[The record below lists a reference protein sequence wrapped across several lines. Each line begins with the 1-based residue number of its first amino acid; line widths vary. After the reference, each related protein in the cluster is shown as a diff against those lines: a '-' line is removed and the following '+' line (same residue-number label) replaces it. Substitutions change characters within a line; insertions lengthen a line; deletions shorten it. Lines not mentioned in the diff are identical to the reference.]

1 MDPSSIP
8 ATPPDA
14 TADSSPAVPAIAETP
29 QPSQDQGVTA
39 APPAA
44 EPTPPETPEPTLR
57 DALAEAI
64 ATEKKTDSP
73 EKPTVDPKAEKPA
86 DKPADKPD
94 DKKLAAED
102 QAAADANL
110 PFGKHPRWKQVIGEN
125 RELRQFRE
133 TASPRL
139 QEYDRIVG
147 FMHKN
152 DIAPEE
158 MQGLY
163 VLGAML
169 KNDPAQAL
177 KTLREMIAPLES
189 FVGDKLPDDLSTEV
203 EEGVLSVERAR
214 EIVRSRSESQFREER
229 EKRYAERAAEVQ
241 QHEVST
247 LLHSQANAVTAW
259 EQQVAASDPDYPLM
273 QELVVMELTRLQ
285 KAAPARDVND
295 AIAHAET
302 AYKTIKAKFRQAIQ
316 RDRPDVP
323 RGPSSR
329 DTPASNGRQ
338 PAPASMLDVVRGAL

>member
-14 TADSSPAVPAIAETP
+14 NADSSPAAPATADTP
-29 QPSQDQGVTA
+29 QSSQDQGVNA

-57 DALAEAI
+57 DVLAQAI
-64 ATEKKTDSP
+64 APEKKTDTP
-73 EKPTVDPKAEKPA
+73 EKPADPKAEKPA

-94 DKKLAAED
+94 EKRPAAED

-147 FMHKN
+147 FMHQN

-177 KTLREMIAPLES
+177 KTLREMIAPLEA
-189 FVGDKLPDDLSTEV
+189 FVGDKLPDDLALEV
-203 EEGVLSVERAR
+203 EEGSLPVERAR
-214 EIVRSRSESQFREER
+214 EIARSRSESSFREER
-229 EKRYAERAAEVQ
+229 EKREGERAAQMQ
-241 QHEVST
+241 QHEMSV
-247 LLHSQANAVTAW
+247 LLQTQANAVTAW
-259 EQQVAASDPDYPLM
+259 EKQVASSDPDYPLM
-273 QELVVMELTRLQ
+273 QELVVMELSRLQ
-285 KAAPARDVND
+285 KASPARDVNG
-295 AIAHAET
+295 AIAHAES
-302 AYKTIKAKFRQAIQ
+302 AYRTIKAKFRSAMQ
-316 RDRPDVP
+316 RDRTELP

-338 PAPASMLDVVRGAL
+338 PAPTSMLDVVRQAL

>member
-8 ATPPDA
+8 ATPSDA
-14 TADSSPAVPAIAETP
+14 PADSSPAAPATAETP

-64 ATEKKTDSP
+64 APEKKTDSP
-73 EKPTVDPKAEKPA
+73 EKPAVDPKAEKPT
-86 DKPADKPD
+86 DKPADKPAE
-94 DKKLAAED
+94 KKLTAED

-133 TASPRL
+133 TAAPRL
-139 QEYDRIVG
+139 QEYDRIVS
-147 FMHKN
+147 FMQKN

-158 MQGLY
+158 IQGLY

-177 KTLREMIAPLES
+177 KTLREMIAPLEA
-189 FVGDKLPDDLSTEV
+189 FVGDKLPDDLATEV
-203 EEGVLSVERAR
+203 EEGTLSAERAR

-229 EKRYAERAAEVQ
+229 ERRSAERAAETQ
-241 QHEVST
+241 QQEVSA
-247 LLHSQANAVTAW
+247 LLQSQASAVTAW

-285 KAAPARDVND
+285 RATPARNVGE
-295 AIAHAET
+295 AIGLAES
-302 AYKTIKAKFRQAIQ
+302 AYKTIKAKFRQAIH
-316 RDRPDVP
+316 RARPEVP

-329 DTPASNGRQ
+329 DTPASNGRP
-338 PAPASMLDVVRGAL
+338 PAPASMLDAIRSAL